1 MPNERN
7 IPSDQPQDVVTVG
20 IKIEGELIDR
30 SYQVAS
36 VAITNVLNRIADA
49 KVVIIDGDP
58 AAETFS
64 VSSDDHFVPG
74 KEIEVLAGYHGD
86 DTSIFKGIIIKH
98 SIKIKGNGSSVLI
111 LDCRHAAIKM
121 TLGRNSRYFYEKS
134 DSEVM
139 EELLG
144 DHSISSEVTAT
155 SETHKALIQY
165 DSTDWDFVLSRAEAN
180 GLICRTLGADLK
192 IEAPDTGQSPA
203 LSLIYGATIREMEA
217 EIDARHQLS
226 AVTAYSW
233 DFANQEK
240 IEAAANDPGIELPG
254 NLSVSDLAGVAAPE
268 NWALRHGG
276 SLTTPEIQAWA
287 DAQVLR
293 RQLAKVQGRVRFQGF
308 AALEPGM
315 TVELQGLGDRFNGKA
330 YVGGVFHHISR
341 GDWWTDAQLGFRPE
355 WFTEDYEIHP
365 MEAGGLLSAVRGL
378 QIGIVTQLEGDPDG
392 EDRILVRLPIV
403 SPEEE
408 GIWARIASLDA
419 GENRGAFFRPEIDDE
434 VIVGFLND
442 DPRHPVVLGM
452 LNSSA
457 KPAPIAASDD
467 NHEKGFVTRSEMK
480 MIFNDDLVSCT
491 IETPGG
497 RKFILDDD
505 AGTITLEDGDGNK
518 LVMESSGITLESAG
532 DINVKAGGDLNLE
545 GTNVNVKASA
555 QLKGEGSAGAE
566 INSSATTIIKG
577 SLVQIN

>member
-7 IPSDQPQDVVTVG
+7 IPSDQPQDIVS
-20 IKIEGELIDR
+20 ISILIAGSEIDAA
-30 SYQVAS
+30 YQVAS
-36 VAITNVLNRIADA
+36 VSVTSVLNRIASA
-49 KVVIIDGDP
+49 KVVLIDGDP
-58 AAETFS
+58 AEETFS
-64 VSSDDHFVPG
+64 ASNGNDFVPG
-74 KEIEVLAGYHGD
+74 KEIEIKAGYHGD
-86 DTSIFKGIIIKH
+86 NTSLFKGIIIKH
-98 SIKIKGNGSSVLI
+98 SIKIKGNGNSVLI

-139 EELLG
+139 EEILG
-144 DHSISSEVTAT
+144 DAGVPAQVTST

-165 DSTDWDFVLSRAEAN
+165 DSTDWDFVLARAEAN
-180 GLICRTLGADLK
+180 GLICRTSGSDLL
-192 IEAPDTGQSPA
+192 IEAPDTAQEPV
-203 LSLIYGATIREMEA
+203 LSLIYGATIRELDA
-217 EIDARHQLS
+217 EIDARHQLGT
-226 AVTAYSW
+226 VTAYSW

-240 IEAAANDPGIELPG
+240 IEAVGSDPGITLPG
-254 NLSVSDLAGVAAPE
+254 NLSVSDLSQVAAPD

-276 SLTTPEIQAWA
+276 SLNTPEIQAWA

-293 RQLAKVQGRVRFQGF
+293 RQLAKVQGRARFQGF
-308 AALEPGM
+308 AAMEPGM
-315 TVELQGLGDRFNGKA
+315 TVDLQGLGDRFNGKA

-355 WFTEDYEIHP
+355 WFTEDYEITP
-365 MEAGGLLSAVRGL
+365 PEAGGLLAAVRGL
-378 QIGIVTQLEGDPDG
+378 QIGVVSQLESDPDG
-392 EDRILVRLPIV
+392 EDRILVRLPII
-403 SPEEE
+403 SPEDE
-408 GIWARIASLDA
+408 GIWARVASLDA

-457 KPAPIAASDD
+457 KPAPIPGSDD

-480 MIFNDDLVSCT
+480 MIFNDDLVSFT
-491 IETPGG
+491 VETPGG

-518 LVMESSGITLESAG
+518 LVMESSGISLESSG
-532 DINVKAGGDLNLE
+532 DINIKAGGDLNLE
-545 GTNVNVKASA
+545 GTNINMKASA
-555 QLKGEGSAGAE
+555 QLKGEGGAGSE
-566 INSSATTIIKG
+566 ISSSATTVIKG
-577 SLVQIN
+577 ALVQIN